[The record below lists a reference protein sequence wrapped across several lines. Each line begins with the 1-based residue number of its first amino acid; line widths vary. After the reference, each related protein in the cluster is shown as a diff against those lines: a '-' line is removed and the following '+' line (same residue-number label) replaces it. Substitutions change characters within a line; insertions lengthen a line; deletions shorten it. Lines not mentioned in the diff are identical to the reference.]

1 MMKKN
6 KFLTVTLLIV
16 WVPVAVRVVWV
27 LISPLIRALSG
38 LLMDEAITYDT
49 LYHII
54 DPSVNSPTY
63 IKIAICTTL
72 VLIALERLRRTIE
85 QSTSTAEKTTDK

>member
-1 MMKKN
+1 MKKN
-6 KFLTVTLLIV
+6 KFLAVSLLII
-16 WVPVAVRVVWV
+16 WVPVAVRVVWDIIV
-27 LISPLIRALSG
+27 SPLIRG
-38 LLMDEAITYDT
+38 LYSLLTDASISYDT
-49 LYHII
+49 LYRII

-85 QSTSTAEKTTDK
+85 QSRSTAEKTTDK